1 MQAAGASPAG
11 IPAEP
16 HVSGASSWHRI
27 REVIVTAIMGGL
39 GVLIA
44 GMTYAV
50 QPVSDDIRVLRED
63 VQILQGT
70 AADVRERLAT
80 VEVKQTILEEGQ
92 ADLETRM
99 VNLEAGQAGLETRMV
114 KLEAGQERLEE
125 GQAKLEEGQ
134 AGLEARMMKLE
145 EGQIRILAL
154 LERGG
159 VPGTSR

>member
-1 MQAAGASPAG
+1 MQTAGAHPTG
-11 IPAEP
+11 ISAEP
-16 HVSGASSWHRI
+16 TMSGPPTWYRV
-27 REVIVTAIMGGL
+27 REVIVTVAAIMGGL

-44 GMTYAV
+44 GIAYAV
-50 QPVSDDIRVLRED
+50 QPVRED
-63 VQILQGT
+63 VRVLQEMS
-70 AADVRERLAT
+70 ADFRERLARL
-80 VEVKQTILEEGQ
+80 EEGQAILKEGQ

-114 KLEAGQERLEE
+114 KLEAGQAR
-125 GQAKLEEGQ
+125 LEEGQ

>member
-1 MQAAGASPAG
+1 MQTAGAHPTG
-11 IPAEP
+11 ISVESTT
-16 HVSGASSWHRI
+16 SGPPTWYRV
-27 REVIVTAIMGGL
+27 REVIVTVAAIMGGL

-50 QPVSDDIRVLRED
+50 RPVSDHIRLLRED

-92 ADLETRM
+92 A
-99 VNLEAGQAGLETRMV
+99 ALETRMV
-114 KLEAGQERLEE
+114 KLEAGQAALETRMAKLE
-125 GQAKLEEGQ
+125 AGQAKLEEGQ
-134 AGLEARMMKLE
+134 AKLEARMMKLE

>member
-1 MQAAGASPAG
+1 MQTAGAHPTG
-11 IPAEP
+11 ISMESTM
-16 HVSGASSWHRI
+16 SGPPTWYRV
-27 REVIVTAIMGGL
+27 REVIVTVAAIMGGL

-44 GMTYAV
+44 GIAYAV
-50 QPVSDDIRVLRED
+50 QPVRED
-63 VQILQGT
+63 VRVLQET
-70 AADVRERLAT
+70 SADFRERLARL
-80 VEVKQTILEEGQ
+80 EEGQAILKEGQ

-114 KLEAGQERLEE
+114 KLEAGQAR
-125 GQAKLEEGQ
+125 LEEGQ
-134 AGLEARMMKLE
+134 AGLEARMVKLE

>member
-1 MQAAGASPAG
+1 MQTAGAHPTG
-11 IPAEP
+11 ISVESTI
-16 HVSGASSWHRI
+16 SGPPTWYRV
-27 REVIVTAIMGGL
+27 REVIVTVAAIMGGL

-44 GMTYAV
+44 GIAYAV
-50 QPVSDDIRVLRED
+50 QPVRED
-63 VQILQGT
+63 VRVLQET
-70 AADVRERLAT
+70 SADFRERLARL
-80 VEVKQTILEEGQ
+80 EEGQAILKEGQ

-114 KLEAGQERLEE
+114 KLEAGQAR
-125 GQAKLEEGQ
+125 LEEGQ

-154 LERGG
+154 LEHDG

>member
-1 MQAAGASPAG
+1 MQTAGASPAG

-16 HVSGASSWHRI
+16 HVSGASSWHRV
-27 REVIVTAIMGGL
+27 REVIVTVAAIMGGL

-50 QPVSDDIRVLRED
+50 QPVSDHIRLLRED

-99 VNLEAGQAGLETRMV
+99 VKLEAGQAR
-114 KLEAGQERLEE
+114 
-125 GQAKLEEGQ
+125 LEEGQ

>member
-1 MQAAGASPAG
+1 MQTAGASPAG
-11 IPAEP
+11 ISVESTM
-16 HVSGASSWHRI
+16 SGPPTWYRV
-27 REVIVTAIMGGL
+27 REVIVTVAAIMGGL

-44 GMTYAV
+44 GIAYAV
-50 QPVSDDIRVLRED
+50 QPVRED
-63 VQILQGT
+63 VRVLQET
-70 AADVRERLAT
+70 SADFRERLARL
-80 VEVKQTILEEGQ
+80 EEGQAILKEGQ

-114 KLEAGQERLEE
+114 KLEAGQAR
-125 GQAKLEEGQ
+125 LEEGQ

>member
-1 MQAAGASPAG
+1 MQTAGASPAG
-11 IPAEP
+11 ISVESTT
-16 HVSGASSWHRI
+16 SGPPTWYRV
-27 REVIVTAIMGGL
+27 REVIVTVAAIMGGL

-50 QPVSDDIRVLRED
+50 QPVSDHIRLLRED

-99 VNLEAGQAGLETRMV
+99 VNLEAGQAKLEARMV
-114 KLEAGQERLEE
+114 KLEAGQ
-125 GQAKLEEGQ
+125 AK
-134 AGLEARMMKLE
+134 LEARMMKLE

>member
-1 MQAAGASPAG
+1 MQTAGAHPTG
-11 IPAEP
+11 ISVESTM
-16 HVSGASSWHRI
+16 SGPPTWYRV
-27 REVIVTAIMGGL
+27 REVIVTVAAIMGGL

-44 GMTYAV
+44 GIAYAV
-50 QPVSDDIRVLRED
+50 QPVRED
-63 VQILQGT
+63 VRVLQET
-70 AADVRERLAT
+70 SADFRERLARL
-80 VEVKQTILEEGQ
+80 EEGQAILKEGQ

-114 KLEAGQERLEE
+114 KLEAGQAR
-125 GQAKLEEGQ
+125 LEEGQ

>member
-1 MQAAGASPAG
+1 MQTAGAHPTG
-11 IPAEP
+11 ISVESTM
-16 HVSGASSWHRI
+16 SGPPTWYRV
-27 REVIVTAIMGGL
+27 REVIVTVAAIMGGL

-44 GMTYAV
+44 GIAYAV
-50 QPVSDDIRVLRED
+50 QPVRED
-63 VQILQGT
+63 VRVLQET
-70 AADVRERLAT
+70 SADFRERLTRLEEGQAT
-80 VEVKQTILEEGQ
+80 LKEGQ

-114 KLEAGQERLEE
+114 KLEAGQAR
-125 GQAKLEEGQ
+125 LEEGQ

>member
-16 HVSGASSWHRI
+16 HVSGASSWHRV
-27 REVIVTAIMGGL
+27 REVIVTVAAIMGGL

-44 GMTYAV
+44 GIAYAV
-50 QPVSDDIRVLRED
+50 QPVRED
-63 VQILQGT
+63 VRVLQET
-70 AADVRERLAT
+70 SADFRERLAR
-80 VEVKQTILEEGQ
+80 LEEGQATLKEGQ

-114 KLEAGQERLEE
+114 KLEAGQAR
-125 GQAKLEEGQ
+125 LEEGQ

>member
-1 MQAAGASPAG
+1 MQTAGAHPTG
-11 IPAEP
+11 ISVESTM
-16 HVSGASSWHRI
+16 SGPPTWYRV
-27 REVIVTAIMGGL
+27 REVIVTVAAIMGGL

-44 GMTYAV
+44 GIAYAV
-50 QPVSDDIRVLRED
+50 QPVRED
-63 VQILQGT
+63 VRVLQET
-70 AADVRERLAT
+70 SADFRERLAR
-80 VEVKQTILEEGQ
+80 LEEGQATLKEGQ